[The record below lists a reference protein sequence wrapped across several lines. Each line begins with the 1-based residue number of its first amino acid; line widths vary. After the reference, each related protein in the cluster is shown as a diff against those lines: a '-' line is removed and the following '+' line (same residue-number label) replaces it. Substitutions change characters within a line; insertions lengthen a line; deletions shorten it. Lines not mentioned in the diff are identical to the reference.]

1 MNDLYTLLVA
11 LTVLDVV
18 RTIAFCAVAIM
29 AGVYLWNQRA
39 QRITRDTE
47 RRIGAVLAIA
57 GAIVG
62 ILYVAA

>member
-11 LTVLDVV
+11 LTVLDAV
-18 RTIAFCAVAIM
+18 RTLAFCAVAFM

-47 RRIGAVLAIA
+47 RRIGTVLAIA

-62 ILYVAA
+62 ILYVAT

>member
-11 LTVLDVV
+11 LTLLDAV

-29 AGVYLWNQRA
+29 AGIYLWNQRA

-57 GAIVG
+57 GLLMFAV
-62 ILYVAA
+62 LAM